1 MRVFLSGSDMR
12 MVLGN
17 IPEVCLH
24 EIPQDVTDRRELAG
38 SAGTAGRPPVF
49 PRGGLCKEIS

>member
-1 MRVFLSGSDMR
+1 

-24 EIPQDVTDRRELAG
+24 EIPQDITDRRELAG

-49 PRGGLCKEIS
+49 PGRCLCKKIS